1 VGLYDG
7 GGGGRVRAPSREG
20 EGRKVRR
27 DGERGR
33 LESLTGEPRDP
44 GLGRAGEDA
53 PMMVAGSGSGAD
65 GV

>member
-27 DGERGR
+27 DDERGR

-44 GLGRAGEDA
+44 GLGRAGR
-53 PMMVAGSGSGAD
+53 SRR
-65 GV
+65 